1 MDKSYKYIE
10 TIISYFKQNYLD
22 MCFVLGET
30 NQDLPI
36 RTVAAL
42 VNRSLD
48 KKVLKKFVALSDST
62 TKTLTVPS

>member
-10 TIISYFKQNYLD
+10 TIIPYFKQNYLD

-30 NQDLPI
+30 NQDQNGGSTCQPQP
-36 RTVAAL
+36 RQK
-42 VNRSLD
+42 SF
-48 KKVLKKFVALSDST
+48 KKFAALSDST